1 MLPLMKKI
9 GRNKPCPC
17 GSGKKFK
24 KCCLLK
30 PGALQNPSSPPPSF
44 IPVYTTLDRMSNSVW
59 DLIKKNKL
67 DKAESVA
74 RKLLVEYPDQIDG
87 LHRLA
92 QVYEARGDKLKAASY
107 YRKAANFAKSME
119 GFDQQSVN
127 GFLLDAN
134 RMESKK

>member
-1 MLPLMKKI
+1 MKKI

-24 KCCLLK
+24 KCCLSK
-30 PGALQNPSSPPPSF
+30 QGARENPSSAPPSF
-44 IPVYTTLDRMSNSVW
+44 IPVYTTLDKKSNSVW
-59 DLIKKNKL
+59 DLIKRKKF

-92 QVYEARGDKLKAASY
+92 EVYEARGENLKAAQY
-107 YRKAANFAKSME
+107 YRKAANFAMSIE
-119 GFDQQSVN
+119 GFDKQSVDRY
-127 GFLLDAN
+127 LSDAK
-134 RMESKK
+134 RMESNK

>member
-1 MLPLMKKI
+1 MKKI

-24 KCCLLK
+24 KCCLSK
-30 PGALQNPSSPPPSF
+30 QDARENPSSPPPSF
-44 IPVYTTLDRMSNSVW
+44 TPVYTTLDKKSNSVW
-59 DLIKKNKL
+59 DLIKRKKF

-92 QVYEARGDKLKAASY
+92 EVYEARGEKLKAAQY
-107 YRKAANFAKSME
+107 YRKAADFALSIE
-119 GFDQQSVN
+119 GFDKQSVDRY
-127 GFLLDAN
+127 LSDAK

>member
-1 MLPLMKKI
+1 MKKI

-24 KCCLLK
+24 KCCLLR
-30 PGALQNPSSPPPSF
+30 PDAFQNPSSPPPSF
-44 IPVYTTLDRMSNSVW
+44 IPVYTPLDRMSNSVW

-92 QVYEARGDKLKAASY
+92 EVYEARGEKLKAAQY
-107 YRKAANFAKSME
+107 YRKAADFALSIE
-119 GFDQQSVN
+119 GFDKQSVDRY
-127 GFLLDAN
+127 LSDAR